1 MRGDADALP
10 VSRESEVPEA
20 TPTTETKPGADAAPA
35 ASESKL
41 PTPEEWAKVQKALPE
56 RNAENQ
62 KLRERAEAAEA
73 KLAAE
78 ATAKAAAEKA
88 KLESE
93 GKWQELAANERKR
106 ADELAAKAAKAD
118 EHASELDA
126 IKAQELATLPEDMR
140 ALVADLP
147 PSKAIALARKLQA
160 QNAGPRAAPAVNGGS
175 PAGSTVPQK
184 PFKDLTSAEQ
194 RAALAGKT
202 PAEIRALTGVGPS
215 KGIYS

>member
-10 VSRESEVPEA
+10 VSRESEVA
-20 TPTTETKPGADAAPA
+20 DAPTTPPTETTPGAASTPA
-35 ASESKL
+35 ASESKA
-41 PTPEEWAKVQKALPE
+41 PSAEEFAKVVAALKAANGEAKTYREKLDADAKAKAETEQKLLAEQGKWKELYESKDKALSE
-56 RNAENQ
+56 VST
-62 KLRERAEAAEA
+62 KAAERDV
-73 KLAAE
+73 L
-78 ATAKAAAEKA
+78 
-88 KLESE
+88 
-93 GKWQELAANERKR
+93 
-106 ADELAAKAAKAD
+106 
-118 EHASELDA
+118 ASELDA
-126 IKAQELATLPEDMR
+126 IKAIELATLPEDMR

-147 PSKAIALARKLQA
+147 TSKAIALARKLQA

-184 PFKDLTSAEQ
+184 PFKDLSPAEQ